1 MSENMYRDKVARIT
15 KERAALEKAA
25 SREAE
30 KVAKAESEIGRLGR
44 SISRTSSQSTVNSNL
59 RRIESKQKE
68 AVSHQK
74 KLADLQGKIGRKA
87 SELAAAQKN
96 LDRAVKQRVTREE
109 AEAKKR
115 RREELSHAR
124 QLTREAEK
132 QAALFAATVPD
143 DQIRSLPPKITV
155 LFLAASPV
163 DQVQLRL
170 DEEVRAITEKIRAAE
185 HRDSVE
191 LVARWALRTSDLMQ
205 HLNEHQPHIV
215 HFSGHGSDQDELAFH
230 KEDGTT
236 KLVTKEAISAAIAT
250 AADNIELIVFNA
262 CYSRGQAEAV
272 TQHIDAAIGMTTTI
286 GDEAA
291 RVFSA
296 QFYSALSFGK
306 SIRRA
311 FEQAQAQLLLEGI
324 PEADTPELFV
334 KAGLDPDE
342 IVLVRPAGVRAA
354 DPRPMTSPA
363 VNSTSGELRPRL
375 ERVAD
380 LVADMYAIA
389 KKLQD
394 EKDAGLPLPQLRSTA
409 TSLSA
414 KQAQLRTALVGL
426 EENLSTARNLGDMD
440 HSPAGL
446 GMILRGWLTAQDEV
460 HKFLIE
466 QEGEGS

>member
-1 MSENMYRDKVARIT
+1 MSENMYRDKVARLT
-15 KERAALEKAA
+15 KERGALEKAA
-25 SREAE
+25 AQEAE

-44 SISRTSSQSTVNSNL
+44 SISRTSSQSTLNSNL
-59 RRIESKQKE
+59 RRVESKRKE
-68 AVSHQK
+68 AVTHQK
-74 KLADLQGKIGRKA
+74 KLADLQVRIGRKA
-87 SELAAAQKN
+87 NELAAAQKN
-96 LDRAVKQRVTREE
+96 LDRAIKQRVSREE

-115 RREELSHAR
+115 RREELGHAR
-124 QLTREAEK
+124 DLTREAEK
-132 QAALFAATVPD
+132 QAALFAATISEE
-143 DQIRSLPPKITV
+143 QIRALPPKITV

-163 DQVQLRL
+163 DQAHLRL

-191 LVARWALRTSDLMQ
+191 LVSRWALRTSDLMQ

-230 KEDGTT
+230 KDDGTT
-236 KLVTKEAISAAIAT
+236 KLVTKEAISAAIA
-250 AADNIELIVFNA
+250 AAAENIELIVFNA

-272 TQHIDAAIGMTTTI
+272 TAHIDAAIGMTTGI

-306 SIRRA
+306 SVRRA
-311 FEQAQAQLLLEGI
+311 FEQARAQLLLEGI
-324 PEADTPELFV
+324 PEEDTPELFV
-334 KAGLDPDE
+334 KEGLNPDE
-342 IVLVRPAGVRAA
+342 IVLVRPAGVGAG
-354 DPRPMTSPA
+354 DPDPTPSLA
-363 VNSTSGELRPRL
+363 VNPASGQLRLRL

-380 LVADMYAIA
+380 LAAEVYAVA

-394 EKDAGLPLPQLRSTA
+394 EKDSGLPVAQLRSTT

-414 KQAQLRTALVGL
+414 RQAQLRTTLVGL
-426 EENLSTARNLGDMD
+426 EDKLPTARRLAGMD

-446 GMILRGWLTAQDEV
+446 GMILREWLNAQDEV

-466 QEGEGS
+466 KEGG